1 MEIFGGFMVMMSIL
15 GFFLVVVWLI
25 MPFVVLTIKGKLDKT
40 LDMLDSVESRLAGI
54 EARLIALQ
62 NDHPVVSAVSDDKPA
77 ATPGSDD
84 DISTVSVPAA

>member
-15 GFFLVVVWLI
+15 GFFLAVVWLI

-40 LDMLDSVESRLAGI
+40 LDMLDGVEKRLATI
-54 EARLIALQ
+54 ENQLIALQ
-62 NDHPVVSAVSDDKPA
+62 NTPPGASAASADKPA

-84 DISTVSVPAA
+84 DIPTVAVPVA